1 VTPRFLRCSTLQNN
15 LVILAILAPTLYQF
29 SYKKR
34 FFLAAAT
41 LGQTLTKYL
50 FGAGTGPPDKPSSI
64 FCVWYQTNWTVYLF
78 CASVSLTPNPIL
90 LGHLVGCGT
99 HFPNTL

>member
-1 VTPRFLRCSTLQNN
+1 VTPWFLRCSALQNI

-29 SYKKR
+29 SFKAV
-34 FFLAAAT
+34 FLAAAT

-64 FCVWYQTNWTVYLF
+64 FWVWCRTNWTVYLF
-78 CASVSLTPNPIL
+78 CALVSLTPNPIL